1 MATGN
6 RTLKLSILA
15 DVDDLK
21 KKLNEA
27 NGDVEVAATGMEKFG
42 KKAAAAFKLAAVAA
56 AGMAVKIGIDAVKA
70 ASDLSEEISK
80 SQVIFGEGA
89 SEIEAFASKA
99 AKAFGQT
106 KQQAIQASSSFAVF
120 GKAAGL
126 AGGDLV
132 KFSTDFTG
140 LASDLASFNNT
151 SPEDAIQA
159 IGAALRG
166 EAEPLR
172 RYGVLLND
180 ATLKQA
186 ALELGIY
193 DGNGALTAQ
202 QKVLAAQKVIYE
214 QTTDAQGDFART
226 SDGLANKQRILTA
239 EFENIKAKIGEVL
252 LPMVLKLVTFITDS
266 VLPNLQKFADYFKP
280 ITSAIMD
287 NKEVFKA
294 FADFITTYVVPVLA
308 FGLSNALKSVG
319 VVAGGVIDIVGG
331 VIRAVESAVSGAIA
345 AIDAVIRAYNAIP
358 ILPNIPTISGSGSV
372 ASAATTTAT
381 ASTATKTA
389 TTAQQASAAAR
400 AGTTVNNITVK
411 AVDSEGAARAVAK
424 VLTKS
429 SARSIPA
436 LDGASIRAI
445 ARRE

>member
-42 KKAAAAFKLAAVAA
+42 QKAAAAFKLAAVAA
-56 AGMAVKIGIDAVKA
+56 AGMAVKIGVDAVKA
-70 ASDLSEEISK
+70 ASDLAEEVSK
-80 SQVIFGEGA
+80 SQVIFGDGA
-89 SEIEAFASKA
+89 DEIEAFASKA

-126 AGGDLV
+126 AGEDLV

-252 LPMVLKLVTFITDS
+252 LPMVLKFVTFITDS
-266 VLPNLQKFADYFKP
+266 VLPNLTKFAEFFKP
-280 ITSAIMD
+280 ILSFKKSGINILPIESISTSA
-287 NKEVFKA
+287 A
-294 FADFITTYVVPVLA
+294 
-308 FGLSNALKSVG
+308 
-319 VVAGGVIDIVGG
+319 
-331 VIRAVESAVSGAIA
+331 
-345 AIDAVIRAYNAIP
+345 
-358 ILPNIPTISGSGSV
+358 LPNIYLL
-372 ASAATTTAT
+372 
-381 ASTATKTA
+381 KF
-389 TTAQQASAAAR
+389 
-400 AGTTVNNITVK
+400 
-411 AVDSEGAARAVAK
+411 
-424 VLTKS
+424 
-429 SARSIPA
+429 
-436 LDGASIRAI
+436 
-445 ARRE
+445 

>member
-70 ASDLSEEISK
+70 ASDLSEEIQK

-319 VVAGGVIDIVGG
+319 VIAGGVIEIIGG
-331 VIRAVESAVSGAIA
+331 VIRAVESAVSGAIS
-345 AIDAVIRAYNAIP
+345 AINSVIRAYNAIP
-358 ILPNIPTISGSGSV
+358 ILPNIPTIGASASV
-372 ASAATTTAT
+372 ASAATTTTT

-436 LDGASIRAI
+436 LDGASIR
-445 ARRE
+445 RFQQ

>member
-89 SEIEAFASKA
+89 AEIEAFASKA
-99 AKAFGQT
+99 AKSFGQT
-106 KQQAIQASSSFAVF
+106 KQQAIQASTSFAVF

-193 DGNGALTAQ
+193 DGTGALTAQ

-214 QTTDAQGDFART
+214 QTGDAQGDFART
-226 SDGLANKQRILTA
+226 SDGLANKQRILAA
-239 EFENIKAKIGEVL
+239 EFENIKATIGAVL
-252 LPMVLKLVTFITDS
+252 LPMVLKFVTFITDS
-266 VLPNLQKFADYFKP
+266 VLPNLTKFAEFFKP
-280 ITSAIMD
+280 ITQAIMD
-287 NKEVFKA
+287 NKEVFQA
-294 FADFITTYVVPVLA
+294 FADFITTYVVPVLSFA
-308 FGLSNALKSVG
+308 LGNALKSVG
-319 VVAGGVIDIVGG
+319 VIAGGVIEIIGG
-331 VIRAVESAVSGAIA
+331 VIRAVESAVSGAIS
-345 AIDAVIRAYNAIP
+345 AINSVIRAYNAIP
-358 ILPNIPTISGSGSV
+358 ILPNIPTIGASASV

-436 LDGASIRAI
+436 LDGASIRKFQ
-445 ARRE
+445 

>member
-42 KKAAAAFKLAAVAA
+42 KKAAAAFKLAAAA
-56 AGMAVKIGIDAVKA
+56 AAAMAVKIGVDAVKA
-70 ASDLSEEISK
+70 ASDLAEEVSK
-80 SQVIFGEGA
+80 SQVIFGDGA
-89 SEIEAFASKA
+89 DEIEAFASKA
-99 AKAFGQT
+99 SKAFGQT
-106 KQQAIQASSSFAVF
+106 KQQAIQASSTFAVF

-126 AGGDLV
+126 AGKDLV
-132 KFSTDFTG
+132 SFSTDFTG

-226 SDGLANKQRILTA
+226 SDGLANKQRILAA

-252 LPMVLKLVTFITDS
+252 LPMVLKFVTFITDN
-266 VLPNLQKFADYFKP
+266 VLPNLTKFAEFFKP
-280 ITSAIMD
+280 ITQAIMD
-287 NKEVFKA
+287 NKEVFQA
-294 FADFITTYVVPVLA
+294 FADFITTYVVPVLSFA
-308 FGLSNALKSVG
+308 LSNALKGVG
-319 VVAGGVIDIVGG
+319 VIAGGVIEIVGS
-331 VIRAVESAVSGAIA
+331 VIRAVESAVSGAIS
-345 AIDAVIRAYNAIP
+345 AINAVIRAYNAIP
-358 ILPNIPTISGSGSV
+358 ILPNIPTISGSASV
-372 ASAATTTAT
+372 ASASTSTAT
-381 ASTATKTA
+381 ASTATTTA
-389 TTAQQASAAAR
+389 TKEQQASAAAR
-400 AGTTVNNITVK
+400 AGTTVNNITVQS
-411 AVDSEGAARAVAK
+411 VDPEGSARAVAK
-424 VLTKS
+424 VLNT
-429 SARSIPA
+429 SASRSVPQLYNGGIT
-436 LDGASIRAI
+436 RA
-445 ARRE
+445 R

>member
-70 ASDLSEEISK
+70 ASDLAEEVSK
-80 SQVIFGEGA
+80 SQVIFGDGA
-89 SEIEAFASKA
+89 DEIEAFADKA

-106 KQQAIQASSSFAVF
+106 KQQAIQASSTFAVF

-126 AGGDLV
+126 AGKDLV
-132 KFSTDFTG
+132 SFSTDFTG

-252 LPMVLKLVTFITDS
+252 LPMVLKFVTFITDS
-266 VLPNLQKFADYFKP
+266 VLPNLTKFAEFFKP
-280 ITSAIMD
+280 ITQAIMD
-287 NKEVFKA
+287 NKEVFQA
-294 FADFITTYVVPVLA
+294 FADFITTYVVPVLSFA
-308 FGLSNALKSVG
+308 LGNALKSVG
-319 VVAGGVIDIVGG
+319 IIAGGVIDIVGG
-331 VIRAVESAVSGAIA
+331 VIRAVESAVSGAIS
-345 AIDAVIRAYNAIP
+345 AINAVIRAYNAIP
-358 ILPNIPTISGSGSV
+358 ILPNIPTIGGSAV
-372 ASAATTTAT
+372 ATAATSTAT
-381 ASTATKTA
+381 ASTATSSATA
-389 TTAQQASAAAR
+389 AQQASAASR

-424 VLTKS
+424 VLTQS

-436 LDGASIRAI
+436 LDGASIR
-445 ARRE
+445 RFQ

>member
-27 NGDVEVAATGMEKFG
+27 NGDVEVAATGLEKFG
-42 KKAAAAFKLAAVAA
+42 NKAAAAFKLAAVAA
-56 AGMAVKIGIDAVKA
+56 AGMAVKIGVDAVKA
-70 ASDLSEEISK
+70 ASDLAEEVSK
-80 SQVIFGEGA
+80 SQVIFGDGA
-89 SEIEAFASKA
+89 GEIEAFASKA

-193 DGNGALTAQ
+193 DGTGALTAQ

-252 LPMVLKLVTFITDS
+252 LPMVLKFVTFITDS
-266 VLPNLQKFADYFKP
+266 VLPNLTKFAEFFKP
-280 ITSAIMD
+280 ITQAIMD
-287 NKEVFKA
+287 NKEVFQA
-294 FADFITTYVVPVLA
+294 FADFITTYVVPVLSFA
-308 FGLSNALKSVG
+308 LGNALKSVG
-319 VVAGGVIDIVGG
+319 VIAGGVIDIVGG
-331 VIRAVESAVSGAIA
+331 VIRAVESAVSGAIS
-345 AIDAVIRAYNAIP
+345 AINAVIRAYNAIP
-358 ILPNIPTISGSGSV
+358 ILPNIPTIGGSASV
-372 ASAATTTAT
+372 ATAATSTAT
-381 ASTATKTA
+381 ASTATSSATA
-389 TTAQQASAAAR
+389 AQQASAASR
-400 AGTTVNNITVK
+400 AGTTVNNITVR
-411 AVDSEGAARAVAK
+411 AVDAEGASRAVAK
-424 VLTKS
+424 VLSQS

-436 LDGASIRAI
+436 LAGTSVRGN
-445 ARRE
+445 

>member
-56 AGMAVKIGIDAVKA
+56 AGMAVKIGVDAVKA
-70 ASDLSEEISK
+70 ASDLAEEVSK
-80 SQVIFGEGA
+80 SQVIFGDGA
-89 SEIEAFASKA
+89 DEIEAFANKA

-126 AGGDLV
+126 AGNDLV

-193 DGNGALTAQ
+193 DGTGALTAQ

-226 SDGLANKQRILTA
+226 SDGLANKQRILAA
-239 EFENIKAKIGEVL
+239 EFENIKATIGQVL
-252 LPMVLKLVTFITDS
+252 LPMVLKFVTFITDS
-266 VLPNLQKFADYFKP
+266 VLPNLTKFAEFFKP
-280 ITSAIMD
+280 ITKAITD
-287 NKEVFKA
+287 NKEVFEA
-294 FADFITTYVVPVLA
+294 FANFITKYVVPVLSFA
-308 FGLSNALKSVG
+308 LGNALKSVG
-319 VVAGGVIDIVGG
+319 VIAGGVIDIVGG
-331 VIRAVESAVSGAIA
+331 VIRAVESAVSGAIS
-345 AIDAVIRAYNAIP
+345 AINAVIRAYNAIP
-358 ILPNIPTISGSGSV
+358 ILPNIPTISTSGAVSG
-372 ASAATTTAT
+372 AATTTAN
-381 ASTATKTA
+381 ASSATRTATQ
-389 TTAQQASAAAR
+389 AQEAAAAAR

-424 VLTKS
+424 VLNDS
-429 SARSIPA
+429 SARSVPA
-436 LDGASIRAI
+436 LGSGSVRFAVQ
-445 ARRE
+445 

>member
-1 MATGN
+1 
-6 RTLKLSILA
+6 
-15 DVDDLK
+15 
-21 KKLNEA
+21 
-27 NGDVEVAATGMEKFG
+27 MEKFG

-56 AGMAVKIGIDAVKA
+56 AGMAVKIGVDAVKA
-70 ASDLSEEISK
+70 ASDLAEEVSK
-80 SQVIFGEGA
+80 SQVIFGDGA
-89 SEIEAFASKA
+89 DEIEAFANKA

-126 AGGDLV
+126 AGNDLV

-193 DGNGALTAQ
+193 DGTGALTAQ

-226 SDGLANKQRILTA
+226 SDGLANKQRILAA
-239 EFENIKAKIGEVL
+239 EFENIKATIGQVL
-252 LPMVLKLVTFITDS
+252 LPMVLKFVTFITDS
-266 VLPNLQKFADYFKP
+266 VLPNLTKFAEFFKP
-280 ITSAIMD
+280 ITKAITD
-287 NKEVFKA
+287 NKEVFEA
-294 FADFITTYVVPVLA
+294 FANFITKYVVPVLSFA
-308 FGLSNALKSVG
+308 LGNALKSVG
-319 VVAGGVIDIVGG
+319 VIAGGVIDIVGG
-331 VIRAVESAVSGAIA
+331 VIRAVESAVSGAIS
-345 AIDAVIRAYNAIP
+345 AINAVIRAYNAIP
-358 ILPNIPTISGSGSV
+358 ILPNIPTISTSGAVSG
-372 ASAATTTAT
+372 AATTTAN
-381 ASTATKTA
+381 ASSATRTATQ
-389 TTAQQASAAAR
+389 AQEAAAAAR

-424 VLTKS
+424 VLNDS
-429 SARSIPA
+429 SARSVPA
-436 LDGASIRAI
+436 LGSGSVRFAVQ
-445 ARRE
+445 

>member
-56 AGMAVKIGIDAVKA
+56 AGMAVKIGVDAVKA
-70 ASDLSEEISK
+70 ASDLAEEVSK
-80 SQVIFGEGA
+80 SQVIFGDGA
-89 SEIEAFASKA
+89 DEIEAFASKA

-193 DGNGALTAQ
+193 DGTGALTAQ

-214 QTTDAQGDFART
+214 QTGDAQGDFART
-226 SDGLANKQRILTA
+226 SDGLANKQRILAA
-239 EFENIKAKIGEVL
+239 EFENIKATIGEVL
-252 LPMVLKLVTFITDS
+252 LPMVLRLVTFITDS
-266 VLPNLQKFADYFKP
+266 VLPNLTKFAEFFKP
-280 ITSAIMD
+280 ITNAIME

-294 FADFITTYVVPVLA
+294 FADFIVTYVVPVLSFA
-308 FGLSNALKSVG
+308 LGNALKSVG
-319 VVAGGVIDIVGG
+319 VIAGGVIDIVGG
-331 VIRAVESAVSGAIA
+331 VIRAVESAVSGAIS
-345 AIDAVIRAYNAIP
+345 AINAVIRAYNAIP
-358 ILPNIPTISGSGSV
+358 ILPNVPTISGSASV
-372 ASAATTTAT
+372 ATAATSTATASSATTTAT
-381 ASTATKTA
+381 K
-389 TTAQQASAAAR
+389 QQEASAAAR

-436 LDGASIRAI
+436 LDGASIR
-445 ARRE
+445 RFQQ

>member
-70 ASDLSEEISK
+70 ASDLSEEIQK

-319 VVAGGVIDIVGG
+319 VIAGGVIEIIGG
-331 VIRAVESAVSGAIA
+331 VIRAVESAVSGAIS
-345 AIDAVIRAYNAIP
+345 AINSVIRAYNAIP
-358 ILPNIPTISGSGSV
+358 ILPNIPTIGASASV
-372 ASAATTTAT
+372 ASAATTTTT

>member
-1 MATGN
+1 MATGS

-27 NGDVEVAATGMEKFG
+27 NGDVEVASTGIAKFG
-42 KKAAAAFKLAAVAA
+42 EKAAAAFKLAAVAA
-56 AGMAVKIGIDAVKA
+56 AGMAVKIGVDAVKA
-70 ASDLSEEISK
+70 ASDLSEELSK
-80 SQVIFGEGA
+80 SKVIFGDGA
-89 SEIEAFASKA
+89 KEIEAFAATA
-99 AKAFGQT
+99 AKSFGQT
-106 KQQAIQASSSFAVF
+106 KQQAISASSTFAVF

-126 AGGDLV
+126 AGKDLV

-180 ATLKQA
+180 ASLRQK

-202 QKVLAAQKVIYE
+202 QKILAAQKLIYE

-226 SDGLANKQRILTA
+226 SDGLANKQRILAA
-239 EFENIKAKIGEVL
+239 ELENIKAKVGEVL
-252 LPMVLKLVTFITDS
+252 LPIVLKFVTFITDR

-280 ITSAIMD
+280 ITDAIIQNKQVFMD
-287 NKEVFKA
+287 L
-294 FADFITTYVVPVLA
+294 ADFLSTYVIPVLQ
-308 FGLSNALKSVG
+308 FGLSNALKVVG
-319 VVAGGVIDIVGG
+319 VVAGGIIDVVAGIAG
-331 VIRAVESAVSGAIA
+331 AVEKAVSGAIS
-345 AIDAVIRAYNAIP
+345 AINTLINAYNKIP
-358 ILPNIPTISGSGSV
+358 ILPNVPTIGGSSAV

-381 ASTATKTA
+381 ASTATTTA
-389 TTAQQASAAAR
+389 TAAQQATAAAR

-411 AVDSEGAARAVAK
+411 TIDSEGAARAVAK
-424 VLTKS
+424 VLTQS

-436 LDGASIRAI
+436 LSGSSVRGN
-445 ARRE
+445 

>member
-42 KKAAAAFKLAAVAA
+42 KKAAAAFKLAAAA
-56 AGMAVKIGIDAVKA
+56 AAAMAVKIGVDAVKA
-70 ASDLSEEISK
+70 ASDLAEEVSK
-80 SQVIFGEGA
+80 SQVIFGDGA
-89 SEIEAFASKA
+89 DEIETFASKA
-99 AKAFGQT
+99 SKAFGQT
-106 KQQAIQASSSFAVF
+106 KQQAIQASSTFAIF

-126 AGGDLV
+126 AGKDLV
-132 KFSTDFTG
+132 NFSTDFTG

-226 SDGLANKQRILTA
+226 SDGLANKQRILAA

-252 LPMVLKLVTFITDS
+252 LPMVLKFVTFITDS
-266 VLPNLQKFADYFKP
+266 VLPNLTKFAEFFKP
-280 ITSAIMD
+280 ITQAIMD
-287 NKEVFKA
+287 NKEVFQA
-294 FADFITTYVVPVLA
+294 FADFITTYVVPVLSFA
-308 FGLSNALKSVG
+308 LSNALKGVG
-319 VVAGGVIDIVGG
+319 VIAGGVIEIVGS
-331 VIRAVESAVSGAIA
+331 VIRAVESAVSGAIS
-345 AIDAVIRAYNAIP
+345 AINAVIRAYNAIP
-358 ILPNIPTISGSGSV
+358 ILPNIPTISGSASV
-372 ASAATTTAT
+372 ASASTSTAT
-381 ASTATKTA
+381 ASTATTTA
-389 TTAQQASAAAR
+389 TKEQQASAAAR
-400 AGTTVNNITVK
+400 AGTTVNNITVQ

-424 VLTKS
+424 VIKS
-429 SARSIPA
+429 KFIKISSTAV
-436 LDGASIRAI
+436 
-445 ARRE
+445 

>member
-56 AGMAVKIGIDAVKA
+56 AGMAVKIGVDAVKA
-70 ASDLSEEISK
+70 ASDLAEEVSK
-80 SQVIFGEGA
+80 SQVIFGDGA
-89 SEIEAFASKA
+89 DEIEAFASKA

-193 DGNGALTAQ
+193 DGTGALTAQ

-214 QTTDAQGDFART
+214 QTGDAQGDFART
-226 SDGLANKQRILTA
+226 SDGLANKQRILAA
-239 EFENIKAKIGEVL
+239 EFENIKATIGEVL
-252 LPMVLKLVTFITDS
+252 LPMVLRLVTFITDS
-266 VLPNLQKFADYFKP
+266 VLPNLTKFAEFFKP
-280 ITSAIMD
+280 ITNAIME

-294 FADFITTYVVPVLA
+294 FADFIVTYVVPVLSFA
-308 FGLSNALKSVG
+308 LGNALKSVG
-319 VVAGGVIDIVGG
+319 VIAGGVIDIVGG
-331 VIRAVESAVSGAIA
+331 VIRAVESAVSGAIS
-345 AIDAVIRAYNAIP
+345 AINAVIRAYNAIP
-358 ILPNIPTISGSGSV
+358 ILPNVPTISGSASV
-372 ASAATTTAT
+372 ATAATSTATASSATTTAT
-381 ASTATKTA
+381 K
-389 TTAQQASAAAR
+389 QQEASAAAR

-436 LDGASIRAI
+436 LDGASIR
-445 ARRE
+445 RFQ

>member
-42 KKAAAAFKLAAVAA
+42 NKAAAAFKLAAVAA
-56 AGMAVKIGIDAVKA
+56 AGMAVKIGVDAVKA
-70 ASDLSEEISK
+70 ASDLAEEVSK
-80 SQVIFGEGA
+80 SQVIFGDGA
-89 SEIEAFASKA
+89 DEIEAFASKA

-126 AGGDLV
+126 AGNDLV

-252 LPMVLKLVTFITDS
+252 LPMVLKFVTFITDS
-266 VLPNLQKFADYFKP
+266 VLPNLTKFAEFFKP
-280 ITSAIMD
+280 ITQAIMD
-287 NKEVFKA
+287 NKEVFQA
-294 FADFITTYVVPVLA
+294 FADFITTYVVPVLSFA
-308 FGLSNALKSVG
+308 LGNALKSVG
-319 VVAGGVIDIVGG
+319 VIAGGVIDIVGG
-331 VIRAVESAVSGAIA
+331 VIRAVESAVSGAIS
-345 AIDAVIRAYNAIP
+345 AINAVIRAYNAIP
-358 ILPNIPTISGSGSV
+358 ILPNIPTIGGSASV
-372 ASAATTTAT
+372 ATAATSTAT
-381 ASTATKTA
+381 ASTATSSATA
-389 TTAQQASAAAR
+389 AQQASAASR
-400 AGTTVNNITVK
+400 AGTTVNNITVR
-411 AVDSEGAARAVAK
+411 AVDAEGASRAVAK
-424 VLTKS
+424 VLSQS

-436 LDGASIRAI
+436 LAGTSVRGN
-445 ARRE
+445 

>member
-27 NGDVEVAATGMEKFG
+27 NGDVEVAATGLEKFG

-56 AGMAVKIGIDAVKA
+56 AGMAVKIGVDAVKA
-70 ASDLSEEISK
+70 ASDLAEEVSK
-80 SQVIFGEGA
+80 SQVIFGDGA
-89 SEIEAFASKA
+89 DEIEAFANKA

-193 DGNGALTAQ
+193 DGTGALTAQ

-214 QTTDAQGDFART
+214 QTGDAQGDFART
-226 SDGLANKQRILTA
+226 SDGLANKQRILAA
-239 EFENIKAKIGEVL
+239 EFENIKATIGEVL
-252 LPMVLKLVTFITDS
+252 LPMVLKFVTFITDS
-266 VLPNLQKFADYFKP
+266 VLPNLTKFAEFFKP
-280 ITSAIMD
+280 ITDAIME
-287 NKEVFKA
+287 NKEVFQA
-294 FADFITTYVVPVLA
+294 FADFITTYVVPVLSFA
-308 FGLSNALKSVG
+308 LGNALKSVG
-319 VVAGGVIDIVGG
+319 VIAGGVIDIVGG
-331 VIRAVESAVSGAIA
+331 VIRAVESAVSGAIS
-345 AIDAVIRAYNAIP
+345 AINAVIRAYNAIP
-358 ILPNIPTISGSGSV
+358 ILPNIPTISGSASV
-372 ASAATTTAT
+372 ASAATSTAT
-381 ASTATKTA
+381 ASSATTTATK
-389 TTAQQASAAAR
+389 QQEASAAAR

-424 VLTKS
+424 VLTTS

-436 LDGASIRAI
+436 LDGASIR
-445 ARRE
+445 RFQ